1 MSSHVGDR
9 AIVLG
14 GSMAGMFVARVLSDV
29 FTEVLIVDRD
39 ALAGVREGRR
49 GVPQGR
55 HAHGLLARG
64 QEILEDFF
72 PGFTAEL
79 IAADIPVGDLG
90 GQVRWY
96 FDGHR
101 IRPSG
106 TGLRLV
112 GVARPVLEDHVR
124 RRVRAISNVTFV
136 DSTDVVGPVAA
147 AGADRVTGVR
157 VQGRGP
163 GAVEEVLD
171 ADLVVDATGKG
182 SRAPG
187 WLASLGYGTVEEDR
201 VKVGLAYTSRRYR
214 FAVDPFRGDM
224 SINPVATP
232 AHPRGA
238 FLHTL
243 GGGLGI
249 LSLTGIL
256 GDHPPTDEEGF
267 LAFAKSLPVPD
278 VYDAIVDAEPIGAP
292 VTFKYPASQR
302 RRFEKLAR
310 LPQGF
315 LVAGDAVCSFNPVYG
330 QGMASAALQALTLR
344 EHLQAGTPE
353 PRAFFKDIAKVVDV
367 PWEISAGGDLAF
379 PEVEGKR
386 TLKVRMANA
395 FMARLQTAATHDAGL
410 GEAFLRVA
418 GLVDPPQSLMRP
430 SVVLRTLRTPRTP
443 AADSRPEPGPRLRR
457 AA

>member
-29 FTEVLIVDRD
+29 FTEVLVVDRD
-39 ALAGVREGRR
+39 ALDGVREGRR

-101 IRPSG
+101 IRPSD

-124 RRVRAISNVTFV
+124 GRVRAIHNVTFV
-136 DSTDVVGPVAA
+136 DSTDVIGPVAT
-147 AGADRVTGVR
+147 AGSDRVTGVR

-187 WLASLGYGTVEEDR
+187 WLASLGYGNVKEDR

-214 FAVDPFRGDM
+214 FDVDPFRGDM

-232 AHPRGA
+232 ANPRGA

-243 GGGLGI
+243 GGGFGM

-256 GDHPPTDEEGF
+256 GDHPPTDEAGF

-278 VYDAIVDAEPIGAP
+278 VHDAIVDAEPIGAP

-302 RRFEKLAR
+302 RRFEKLSR

-344 EHLQAGTPE
+344 EHLQAGIPD

-418 GLVDPPQSLMRP
+418 GLIDPPQSLMRP
-430 SVVLRTLRTPRTP
+430 SMVLRTLRTPRTP
-443 AADSRPEPGPRLRR
+443 AGDSRPEPGPRLRR